1 MELWDVYSE
10 ERIRTGRTM
19 VRGRQMKPGDYHLI
33 VHIAIINSQGQMLIQ
48 RRQLTKKGWAGKWDI
63 SVGGCAM
70 KGESSKQAAQ
80 RELQEE
86 LGIDLCFEEK
96 RAAFTINFKE
106 GFDDIY
112 IFNGDYDLSELSL
125 QENEVLAVKW
135 VKSDEIMD
143 MIDRDEF
150 VPYPKSY
157 IRLIFD
163 TASRPVYL

>member
-1 MELWDVYSE
+1 MELWDVYNE

-135 VKSDEIMD
+135 VQSDEIMD

>member
-1 MELWDVYSE
+1 M
-10 ERIRTGRTM
+10 
-19 VRGRQMKPGDYHLI
+19 
-33 VHIAIINSQGQMLIQ
+33 
-48 RRQLTKKGWAGKWDI
+48 
-63 SVGGCAM
+63 
-70 KGESSKQAAQ
+70 
-80 RELQEE
+80 
-86 LGIDLCFEEK
+86 
-96 RAAFTINFKE
+96 
-106 GFDDIY
+106 
-112 IFNGDYDLSELSL
+112 SELSL